1 MVDVLR
7 IEDLIVEYTTRRGIA
22 RAVDRV
28 SLKLGENRTLGL
40 AGESG
45 CGKSTLGRAIMQLVP
60 YPGKIVDGN
69 IYLNTDH
76 DIPWKKGV
84 IEKGDVPILEM
95 NKDQMRMIRGSE
107 IAYIFQDPMT
117 SLNPML
123 SIGKHFIQIQKAH
136 DPDIDDDA
144 ALERAEEILESL
156 GILAERVNDYPHQF
170 SGGMRQRVMIG
181 LALVLKPRLLISDE
195 PTTSLDVIVE
205 AQILEEIADLKEQFN
220 LTMILITHNLGVLAQ
235 TADDVAIMYTGRM
248 VELAT
253 TDTLFE
259 NPQHPYSQA
268 LLQSV
273 PDVTKPDKK
282 LAWIPGAPPDLVD
295 SVPGCMFH
303 PRCPF
308 AMDVCK
314 VEEPE
319 LLESDSGGFV
329 ACHLYGRK

>member
-1 MVDVLR
+1 MTDVLR
-7 IEDLIVEYTTRRGIA
+7 INDLVVEYTTQRGVA

-28 SLKLGENRTLGL
+28 ILSLPENRTLGL

-60 YPGKIVDGN
+60 YPGRIVSGEITLN
-69 IYLNTDH
+69 IDH
-76 DIPWKKGV
+76 DQVWKKGT
-84 IEKGDVPILEM
+84 IPKGDVPILDMTE
-95 NKDQMRMIRGSE
+95 DQMRSLRGSE

-123 SIGKHFIQIQKAH
+123 SIGKHFVQMQQAH
-136 DPDIDDDA
+136 NPDIEEA
-144 ALERAEEILESL
+144 EAIERATEVLEAL

-181 LALVLKPRLLISDE
+181 LGLVLRPRLLISDE

-205 AQILEEIADLKEQFN
+205 AQILEEIQELKDMFN

-235 TADDVAIMYTGRM
+235 TADDVAIMYAGRM
-248 VELAT
+248 AEIDT
-253 TDTLFE
+253 TETLFD
-259 NPQHPYSQA
+259 NPQHPYTQA
-268 LLQSV
+268 LLQCV
-273 PDVTKPDKK
+273 PDVTKPEKQ

-295 SVPGCMFH
+295 PPMGCMYH

-308 AMDVCK
+308 AMDICK
-314 VEEPE
+314 AEQPS
-319 LLESDSGGFV
+319 LLESDTGGLV

>member
-7 IEDLIVEYTTRRGIA
+7 IEDLIVEYTTRRGVA

-28 SLKLGENRTLGL
+28 SLTLDENRTLGL

-60 YPGKIVDGN
+60 YPGKIVSGN
-69 IYLNTDH
+69 IYLNIDH

-84 IEKGDVPILEM
+84 IEKGDIPILEM
-95 NKDQMRMIRGSE
+95 NKDQMRAIRGDE

-123 SIGKHFIQIQKAH
+123 SVGKHFIQIQQAH
-136 DPDIDDDA
+136 NPDIEKDA
-144 ALERAEEILESL
+144 ALERAEEVLESL

-181 LALVLKPRLLISDE
+181 LAIVMKPRLLISDE

-205 AQILEEIADLKEQFN
+205 AQILEELAELKEQFN

-248 VELAT
+248 VEIAST
-253 TDTLFE
+253 ETLFE
-259 NPQHPYSQA
+259 SPQHPYSQA

-295 SVPGCMFH
+295 LVPGCMFH

-308 AMDVCK
+308 AMDICK

-319 LLESDSGGFV
+319 LLESDSGGLV